1 MPHSAL
7 TLPRLVLLCVLGC
20 AGLVW
25 AIGGI
30 REPHHRAAVARADNP
45 FSIWGALRRV
55 GCAPPN
61 EHGTF
66 IALRLRRDEAGAPYI
81 FECTRD
87 GLALAGRSL
96 R

>member
-1 MPHSAL
+1 MLNSAL
-7 TLPRLVLLCVLGC
+7 TLPRLLLLLALGC

-25 AIGGI
+25 TFSGMS
-30 REPHHRAAVARADNP
+30 HHRRVATADNV
-45 FSIWGALRRV
+45 FSVWNELRRV

-66 IALRLRRDEAGAPYI
+66 IAGKLLPDEQGNPYI
-81 FECTRD
+81 FECTAD
-87 GLALAGRSL
+87 GLTVDGAHL